1 MQPKISLHVIA
12 KVWATVTKART
23 DIKVRTGSNSRIL
36 SVGAYQPSRVVPNSE
51 IIDKIDSTDEWIRQR
66 TGIEAR
72 RFAEPDESVLDM
84 AEAACRQALSRANI
98 SMEDIDT
105 VILASITYPYQAP
118 SAATALIARLGNP
131 KAAAFDINAACAGF
145 CYGVGMASDFVRSG
159 TSKHVLVVGVEK
171 LSDFTDPY
179 DRATAFIFAD
189 GAGAVVIGP
198 SDEPG
203 IGPTVWGSDADSRDA
218 ILMEPSWNAFRHGA
232 PDGIW
237 PNISQQ
243 GQTVFRW
250 AVFQMSKAG
259 TRALEAAGVSPAQL
273 DAFIPHQ
280 ANVRIIESMA
290 REMKLPASVVIAQD
304 IRTSGNTSA
313 ASVPIAM
320 SALLEEH
327 PELHGGLALLIGY
340 GAGLVYAGQ
349 VVQLPPKP

>member
-1 MQPKISLHVIA
+1 MTMPGIKI
-12 KVWATVTKART
+12 
-23 DIKVRTGSNSRIL
+23 RTGSNSRML
-36 SVGAYQPSRVVPNSE
+36 SVGAYQPSRIVPNSE
-51 IIDKIDSTDEWIRQR
+51 IVDKIDSSDEWIRQR
-66 TGIEAR
+66 TGIETR
-72 RFAEPDESVLDM
+72 RFAEADESVLDM
-84 AEAACRQALSRANI
+84 AEAACRQAITRSKIAI
-98 SMEDIDT
+98 EDIDT

-145 CYGVGMASDFVRSG
+145 CYGVGMANDFIRAGS
-159 TSKHVLVVGVEK
+159 SKYVLVVGVEK
-171 LSDFTDPY
+171 LSDFLDLY
-179 DRATAFIFAD
+179 DRGTAFIFAD
-189 GAGAVVIGP
+189 GAGAAVIGP

-203 IGPTVWGSDADSRDA
+203 ISPTIWGADADSRDA
-218 ILMEPSWNAFRHGA
+218 ISMDPSWLAFKHGA

-243 GQTVFRW
+243 GQAVFRW
-250 AVFQMSKAG
+250 AVFSMSKAG
-259 TRALEAAGVSPAQL
+259 VRIMEAAGITPDQL
-273 DAFIPHQ
+273 GAFIPHQ

-290 REMKLPASVVIAQD
+290 REMKLPDSVVIAEN

-327 PELHGGLALLIGY
+327 PELHGQLALLIGY

-349 VVQLPPKP
+349 VVQLPPKY

>member
-1 MQPKISLHVIA
+1 MSA
-12 KVWATVTKART
+12 
-23 DIKVRTGSNSRIL
+23 IKVRSGTHSRML
-36 SVGAYQPSRVVPNSE
+36 SIGAYQPSRIVPNSE
-51 IIDKIDSTDEWIRQR
+51 IIDKIDSSDEWIRQR
-66 TGIEAR
+66 TGIQTR
-72 RFAEPDESVLDM
+72 RFAEADESVLDM
-84 AEAACRQALSRANI
+84 AEAACRQAIERSKIAI
-98 SMEDIDT
+98 EDIDT
-105 VILASITYPYQAP
+105 VILASITYPFQAP

-145 CYGVGMASDFVRSG
+145 CYGVGMANDFIRAGS
-159 TSKHVLVVGVEK
+159 SKYVLVVGVEK
-171 LSDFTDPY
+171 LSDFLDPY
-179 DRATAFIFAD
+179 DRGTAFIFAD
-189 GAGAVVIGP
+189 GAGAAVIGP

-203 IGPTVWGSDADSRDA
+203 ISPTIWGADADSRDA

-232 PDGIW
+232 PDGVW

-250 AVFQMSKAG
+250 AVFSMSKAG
-259 TRALEAAGVSPAQL
+259 IRIMEAAGITADQL
-273 DAFIPHQ
+273 GAFIPHQ

-290 REMKLPASVVIAQD
+290 REMKLPDSVVIAEN

-327 PELHGGLALLIGY
+327 PELHGQLALLIGY

-349 VVQLPPKP
+349 VVQLPPKY

>member
-1 MQPKISLHVIA
+1 M
-12 KVWATVTKART
+12 TKPRT
-23 DIKVRTGSNSRIL
+23 GIKVRTGTNSRIL
-36 SVGAYQPSRVVPNSE
+36 GVGAYQPERVVPNSE
-51 IIDKIDSTDEWIRQR
+51 VIEKIDSSDEWIRQR
-66 TGIEAR
+66 TGIETR
-72 RFAEPDESVLDM
+72 RFAAEDESVLDM
-84 AEAACRQALSRANI
+84 AEAACRQALERAKI
-98 SMEDIDT
+98 SMEEIDT
-105 VILASITYPYQAP
+105 VILASITYPFQTP
-118 SAATALIARLGNP
+118 SAATAVIARLGNP
-131 KAAAFDINAACAGF
+131 KAAAFDISAACAGF
-145 CYGVGMASDFVRSG
+145 CYGVGMANDFIRSG
-159 TSKHVLVVGVEK
+159 TSKYVLVVGVEK
-171 LSDFTDPY
+171 LSDFLDPY
-179 DRATAFIFAD
+179 DRGTAFIFAD

-198 SDEPG
+198 SEEPG

-232 PDGIW
+232 PKGVW

-250 AVFQMSKAG
+250 AVFSMSKAG
-259 TRALEAAGVSPAQL
+259 LKILEAAGVTPDQL

-290 REMKLPASVVIAQD
+290 REMKLPESVVIARD

-320 SALLEEH
+320 SALLAEH